1 MYLFLIVISFFQ
13 LIQVEWFSFSI
24 VLLFLLIFVR
34 FLFIRNKVRLGLAGF
49 IYVTYLELTFFLLP
63 LFVNNPPGE
72 LSYLKDLTLLNPTM
86 DIGFILLILIYA
98 ANLKL
103 SNKKRYL
110 WFRSFDYKR
119 ANAPKLIPYL
129 LLVMM
134 FLSSHVSS
142 LLGITA
148 MGSKVEVELPFKIV
162 GLLNVLRIYIFPYI
176 CFLIFVL
183 LSEKKA
189 VKPLVIFTVL
199 FIAWTLFES
208 YLRVSKGVFIR
219 NLLPM
224 FLFLILSRVI
234 NIKRGMV
241 TLAVVAPIFILIFLS
256 GDTIRQLNFLKRDIT
271 VENVIARTQHRLSL
285 NPNVFYFYQR
295 IFPTGIEV
303 MKYQNF
309 DPSLFHLKI
318 SHMIKYRGSPE
329 FHTRVLD
336 KVDRNGAGRF
346 HSSGIGGVSDG
357 FFWAGLPGLII
368 CGWIFFGLFFFID
381 HLLSDYALKS
391 MLMVFSFDLLFG
403 GVGLFSYVFF
413 GTVLLRLVF
422 PFCLC
427 LHGFCIW
434 KQQRSIQ

>member
-1 MYLFLIVISFFQ
+1 MYFFLIAISLFQ
-13 LIQVEWFSFSI
+13 LIQVEWFSFSL
-24 VLLFLLIFVR
+24 VLLLLLIFMRFLLIKNQIQLR
-34 FLFIRNKVRLGLAGF
+34 LAGF
-49 IYVTYLELTFFLLP
+49 IYITYLELTFFFLP

-72 LSYLKDLTLLNPTM
+72 LSYLNDLTLLNSTM
-86 DIGFILLILIYA
+86 DIGFILLISIYA

-103 SNKKRYL
+103 SNANCYVWL
-110 WFRSFDYKR
+110 RSFDYKR
-119 ANAPKLIPYL
+119 MNVPKLIPYL
-129 LLVMM
+129 LLTIM
-134 FLSSHVSS
+134 FLSSYVSS
-142 LLGITA
+142 LLGITT

-183 LSEKKA
+183 LFEKKVA
-189 VKPLVIFTVL
+189 KPLVIFTAL
-199 FIAWTLFES
+199 FIAWILFES

-219 NLLPM
+219 NLLPI

-234 NIKRGMV
+234 NIKKGVV
-241 TLAVVAPIFILIFLS
+241 TLALVAPIFILIFLS

-271 VENVIARTQHRLSL
+271 IENVIERTQHRLRL
-285 NPNVFYFYQR
+285 NPNAFYFYQR

-309 DPSLFHLKI
+309 DPSLYHLKI

-368 CGWIFFGLFFFID
+368 CGWIFFGLFFFVD

-403 GVGLFSYVFF
+403 GVGLFSYLFF